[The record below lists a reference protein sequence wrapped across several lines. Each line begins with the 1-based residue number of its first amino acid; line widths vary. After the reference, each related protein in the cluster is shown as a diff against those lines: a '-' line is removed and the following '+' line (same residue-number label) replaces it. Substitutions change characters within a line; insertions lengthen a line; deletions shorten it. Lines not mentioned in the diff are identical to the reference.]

1 MKFTV
6 GCETMTDG
14 RGGETVKDTL
24 RDIYDAVDEFFSGMG
39 SRRITTYS
47 AACAYYLFMSLVPV
61 IMLLVA
67 VLQYTPL
74 TQDVVL
80 EAVSEYV
87 PESLYEI
94 VYFIVTSIYNG
105 GKVALTVSILLTLW
119 SASACMKA
127 LMRGMDSVYDAVRR
141 DDYIKF
147 SLRACLYMV
156 IFVVILLLSFFV
168 MVYGGKI
175 LDFIEN
181 SMPSNHSLDFLFTLA
196 KHLRF
201 LVILALLALV
211 FSLLYKWMPARG
223 LKYRR
228 QLPGAVFSAVVWS
241 AFSFI
246 FSFYVSLSDK
256 FGAYGYI
263 GTIMVAMMWIFYCFY
278 FLLLGGFINHY
289 IEMKRAEPEK

>member
-1 MKFTV
+1 
-6 GCETMTDG
+6 
-14 RGGETVKDTL
+14 VKDTM
-24 RDIYDAVDEFFSGMG
+24 RDIYDAVDEFFGGMG

-61 IMLLVA
+61 IMLLVS

-74 TQDVVL
+74 TRDVVL
-80 EAVSEYV
+80 EAVADYV

-94 VYFIVTSIYNG
+94 VDYIVTSIYNG
-105 GKVALTVSILLTLW
+105 GRVALTVSILLTLW

-127 LMRGMDSVYDAVRR
+127 LLRGMDSVYDAERR
-141 DDYIKF
+141 EDYIRF
-147 SLRACLYMV
+147 SLRACFYMV
-156 IFVVILLLSFFV
+156 IFVFILLLSFFV
-168 MVYGGKI
+168 MVYGGQI
-175 LDFIEN
+175 LDMIED
-181 SMPSNHSLDFLFTLA
+181 SMPANHSLDFLFTLA

-201 LVILALLALV
+201 LIILALLALV
-211 FSLLYKWMPARG
+211 FSLLYKWMPAKN

-228 QLPGAVFSAVVWS
+228 QLPGAVFSAVVWA

-263 GTIMVAMMWIFYCFY
+263 GTIMVAMIWIFYCFY
-278 FLLLGGFINHY
+278 FLLMGGFINHY
-289 IEMKRAEPEK
+289 IEMKRAGPEK

>member
-1 MKFTV
+1 M
-6 GCETMTDG
+6 
-14 RGGETVKDTL
+14 
-24 RDIYDAVDEFFSGMG
+24 RDIYDAVDEFFGGMG

-61 IMLLVA
+61 IMLLVS

-74 TQDVVL
+74 TRDVVL
-80 EAVSEYV
+80 EAVADYV

-94 VYFIVTSIYNG
+94 VDYIVTSIYNG
-105 GKVALTVSILLTLW
+105 GRVALTVSILLTLW

-127 LMRGMDSVYDAVRR
+127 LLRGMDSVYDAERR
-141 DDYIKF
+141 EDYIRF
-147 SLRACLYMV
+147 SLRACFYMV
-156 IFVVILLLSFFV
+156 IFVFILLLSFFV
-168 MVYGGKI
+168 MVYGGQI
-175 LDFIEN
+175 LDMIAD

-201 LVILALLALV
+201 LIILALLALV
-211 FSLLYKWMPARG
+211 FSLLYKWMPAKN

-228 QLPGAVFSAVVWS
+228 QLPGAVFSAVVWA

-263 GTIMVAMMWIFYCFY
+263 GTIMVAMIWIFYCFY
-278 FLLLGGFINHY
+278 FLLMGGFINHY
-289 IEMKRAEPEK
+289 IEMKRAGPEK

>member
-1 MKFTV
+1 M
-6 GCETMTDG
+6 
-14 RGGETVKDTL
+14 RDTL
-24 RDIYDAVDEFFSGMG
+24 RDVYDAVDEFFGGMG

-47 AACAYYLFMSLVPV
+47 AACAYYLFMSLVPL

-67 VLQYTPL
+67 ALQFTPL
-74 TQDVVL
+74 TKDVVL
-80 EAVSEYV
+80 EAISDYV

-105 GKVALTVSILLTLW
+105 GRTALTVSILLTVW

-127 LMRGMDSVYDAVRR
+127 LMRGMDSVYDAVRQ

-147 SLRACLYMV
+147 SLRACIYMV
-156 IFVVILLLSFFV
+156 IFVIILLLSFFV

-175 LDFIEN
+175 LDLIEN

-196 KHLRF
+196 KYLRF

-211 FSLLYKWMPARG
+211 FSLLYKWMPARK

-228 QLPGAVFSAVVWS
+228 QLPGAVFSAVVWA

-263 GTIMVAMMWIFYCFY
+263 GTIMVAMIWIFYCFY

-289 IEMKRAEPEK
+289 IEMKRAGPEK

>member
-1 MKFTV
+1 M
-6 GCETMTDG
+6 
-14 RGGETVKDTL
+14 RDTL
-24 RDIYDAVDEFFSGMG
+24 RDVYDAVDEFFGGMG

-47 AACAYYLFMSLVPV
+47 ASCAYYLFMSLVPL

-67 VLQYTPL
+67 ALQFTPL
-74 TQDVVL
+74 TRDVVL
-80 EAVSEYV
+80 EAVSDYV

-105 GKVALTVSILLTLW
+105 GRTALTVSILLTIW

-127 LMRGMDSVYDAVRR
+127 LLRGMDSVYDAERR
-141 DDYIKF
+141 EDYIRF
-147 SLRACLYMV
+147 SLRACFYML

-175 LDFIEN
+175 LDFVE
-181 SMPSNHSLDFLFTLA
+181 STMPSNHSLDFLFTLA

-211 FSLLYKWMPARG
+211 FSLLYKWMPARK

-228 QLPGAVFSAVVWS
+228 QLPGAVFCAVIW
-241 AFSFI
+241 ALFSFI

-263 GTIMVAMMWIFYCFY
+263 GTIMVAMIWIFYCFY

-289 IEMKRAEPEK
+289 IEMKRAEPEND

>member
-1 MKFTV
+1 M
-6 GCETMTDG
+6 
-14 RGGETVKDTL
+14 RDTL
-24 RDIYDAVDEFFSGMG
+24 RDIYDAVDEFFGGMG

-74 TQDVVL
+74 TRDVVL
-80 EAVSEYV
+80 EAIADYV

-94 VYFIVTSIYNG
+94 VYFIVTSIFNG
-105 GKVALTVSILLTLW
+105 GRVAVPVSILLTVW

-127 LMRGMDSVYDAVRR
+127 LMRGMDSVYDAERR
-141 DDYIKF
+141 EDYIRF
-147 SLRACLYMV
+147 SLRACIYML
-156 IFVVILLLSFFV
+156 IFVFILLLSFFV

-175 LDFIEN
+175 LDLIE
-181 SMPSNHSLDFLFTLA
+181 SLMPSNHSLDFLFTLA

-211 FSLLYKWMPARG
+211 FSLLYKWMPARK
-223 LKYRR
+223 LRFHR
-228 QLPGAVFSAVVWS
+228 QLPGAVFSAVAWA

-263 GTIMVAMMWIFYCFY
+263 GTIMVAMIWIFYCFY

>member
-1 MKFTV
+1 M
-6 GCETMTDG
+6 
-14 RGGETVKDTL
+14 KDTM
-24 RDIYDAVDEFFSGMG
+24 RDIYDAVDEFFGGMG

-61 IMLLVA
+61 IMLLVS

-74 TQDVVL
+74 TRDVVL
-80 EAVSEYV
+80 EAVADYV

-94 VYFIVTSIYNG
+94 VDYIVTSIYNG
-105 GKVALTVSILLTLW
+105 GRVALTVSILLTLW

-127 LMRGMDSVYDAVRR
+127 LLRGMDSVYDAERR
-141 DDYIKF
+141 EDYIRF
-147 SLRACLYMV
+147 SLRACFYMV
-156 IFVVILLLSFFV
+156 IFVFILLLSFFV
-168 MVYGGKI
+168 MVYGGQI
-175 LDFIEN
+175 LDMIED
-181 SMPSNHSLDFLFTLA
+181 SMPANHSLDFLFTLA

-201 LVILALLALV
+201 LIILALLALV
-211 FSLLYKWMPARG
+211 FSLLYKWMPAKN

-228 QLPGAVFSAVVWS
+228 QLPGAVFSAVVWA

-263 GTIMVAMMWIFYCFY
+263 GTIMVAMIWIFYCFY
-278 FLLLGGFINHY
+278 FLLMGGFINHY
-289 IEMKRAEPEK
+289 IGMKRAGPEK

>member
-1 MKFTV
+1 M
-6 GCETMTDG
+6 
-14 RGGETVKDTL
+14 KDTM
-24 RDIYDAVDEFFSGMG
+24 RDIYDAVDEFFGGMG

-61 IMLLVA
+61 IMLLVS

-74 TQDVVL
+74 TRDVVL
-80 EAVSEYV
+80 EAVADYV

-94 VYFIVTSIYNG
+94 VDYIVTSIYNG
-105 GKVALTVSILLTLW
+105 GRVALTVSILLTLW

-127 LMRGMDSVYDAVRR
+127 LLRGMDSVYDAERR
-141 DDYIKF
+141 EDYIRF
-147 SLRACLYMV
+147 SLRACFYMV
-156 IFVVILLLSFFV
+156 IFVFILLLSFFV
-168 MVYGGKI
+168 MVYGGQI
-175 LDFIEN
+175 LDMIED

-201 LVILALLALV
+201 LIILALLALV
-211 FSLLYKWMPARG
+211 FSLLYKWMPAKN

-228 QLPGAVFSAVVWS
+228 QLPGAVFSAVVWA

-263 GTIMVAMMWIFYCFY
+263 GTIMVAMIWIFYCFY
-278 FLLLGGFINHY
+278 FLLMGGFINHY
-289 IEMKRAEPEK
+289 IEMKRAGPEK

>member
-1 MKFTV
+1 M
-6 GCETMTDG
+6 
-14 RGGETVKDTL
+14 KDTM
-24 RDIYDAVDEFFSGMG
+24 RDIYDAVDEFFGGMG

-61 IMLLVA
+61 IMLLVS

-74 TQDVVL
+74 TRDVVL
-80 EAVSEYV
+80 EAVADYV

-94 VYFIVTSIYNG
+94 VDYIVTSIYNG
-105 GKVALTVSILLTLW
+105 GRVALTVSILLTLW

-127 LMRGMDSVYDAVRR
+127 LLRGMDSVYDAERR
-141 DDYIKF
+141 EDYIRF
-147 SLRACLYMV
+147 SLRACFYMV
-156 IFVVILLLSFFV
+156 IFVFILLLSFFV
-168 MVYGGKI
+168 MVYGGQI
-175 LDFIEN
+175 LDMIED
-181 SMPSNHSLDFLFTLA
+181 SMPANHSLDFLFTLA

-201 LVILALLALV
+201 LIILALLAMV
-211 FSLLYKWMPARG
+211 FSLLYKWMPAKN

-228 QLPGAVFSAVVWS
+228 QLPGAVFSAVVWA

-263 GTIMVAMMWIFYCFY
+263 GTIMVAMIWIFYCFY
-278 FLLLGGFINHY
+278 FLLMGGFINHY
-289 IEMKRAEPEK
+289 IEMKRAEPEHDRHKRA

>member
-1 MKFTV
+1 M
-6 GCETMTDG
+6 
-14 RGGETVKDTL
+14 KDTM
-24 RDIYDAVDEFFSGMG
+24 RDIYDAVDEFFGGMG

-61 IMLLVA
+61 IMLLVS

-74 TQDVVL
+74 TRDVVL
-80 EAVSEYV
+80 EAVADYV

-94 VYFIVTSIYNG
+94 VDYIVTSIYNG
-105 GKVALTVSILLTLW
+105 GRVALTVSILLTLW

-127 LMRGMDSVYDAVRR
+127 LLRGMDSVYDAERR
-141 DDYIKF
+141 EDYICF
-147 SLRACLYMV
+147 SLRACFYMV
-156 IFVVILLLSFFV
+156 IFVFILLLSFFV
-168 MVYGGKI
+168 MVYGGQI
-175 LDFIEN
+175 LDMIED
-181 SMPSNHSLDFLFTLA
+181 SMPANHSLDFLFTLA

-201 LVILALLALV
+201 LIILALLALV
-211 FSLLYKWMPARG
+211 FSLLYKWMPAKN

-228 QLPGAVFSAVVWS
+228 QLPGAVFSAVVWA

-263 GTIMVAMMWIFYCFY
+263 GTIMVAMIWIFYCFY
-278 FLLLGGFINHY
+278 FLLMGGFINHY
-289 IEMKRAEPEK
+289 IEMKRAGPEK

>member
-1 MKFTV
+1 MMCWK
-6 GCETMTDG
+6 
-14 RGGETVKDTL
+14 GGEAVKDTM
-24 RDIYDAVDEFFSGMG
+24 RDIYDAVDEFFGGMG

-61 IMLLVA
+61 IMLLVS

-74 TQDVVL
+74 TRDVVL
-80 EAVSEYV
+80 EAVADYV

-94 VYFIVTSIYNG
+94 VDYIVTSIYNG
-105 GKVALTVSILLTLW
+105 GRVALTVSILLTLW

-127 LMRGMDSVYDAVRR
+127 LLRGMDSVYDAERR
-141 DDYIKF
+141 EDYLRF
-147 SLRACLYMV
+147 SLRACFYMV
-156 IFVVILLLSFFV
+156 IFVFILLLSFFV
-168 MVYGGKI
+168 MVYGGQI
-175 LDFIEN
+175 LDMIED
-181 SMPSNHSLDFLFTLA
+181 SMPANHSLDFLFTLA

-201 LVILALLALV
+201 LIILALLALV
-211 FSLLYKWMPARG
+211 FSLLYKWMPAKN

-228 QLPGAVFSAVVWS
+228 QLPGAVFSAVVWA

-263 GTIMVAMMWIFYCFY
+263 GTIMVAMIWIFYCFY
-278 FLLLGGFINHY
+278 FLLMGGFINHY
-289 IEMKRAEPEK
+289 IEMKRAGPEK

>member
-1 MKFTV
+1 M
-6 GCETMTDG
+6 
-14 RGGETVKDTL
+14 KDTM
-24 RDIYDAVDEFFSGMG
+24 RDIYDAVDEFFGGMG

-61 IMLLVA
+61 IMLLVS

-74 TQDVVL
+74 TRDVVL
-80 EAVSEYV
+80 EAVADYV

-94 VYFIVTSIYNG
+94 VDYIVTSIYNG
-105 GKVALTVSILLTLW
+105 GRVALTVSILLTLW

-127 LMRGMDSVYDAVRR
+127 LLRGMDSVYDAERR
-141 DDYIKF
+141 EDYIRF
-147 SLRACLYMV
+147 SLRACFYMV
-156 IFVVILLLSFFV
+156 IFVFILLLSFFV
-168 MVYGGKI
+168 MVYGGQI
-175 LDFIEN
+175 LDMIED
-181 SMPSNHSLDFLFTLA
+181 SMPANHSLDFLFTLA

-201 LVILALLALV
+201 LIILALLALV
-211 FSLLYKWMPARG
+211 FSLLYKWMPAKN

-228 QLPGAVFSAVVWS
+228 QLPGAVFSAVVWA

-263 GTIMVAMMWIFYCFY
+263 GTIMVAMIWIFYCFY

-289 IEMKRAEPEK
+289 IEMKRAGPEK

>member
-1 MKFTV
+1 M
-6 GCETMTDG
+6 
-14 RGGETVKDTL
+14 KDTM
-24 RDIYDAVDEFFSGMG
+24 RDIYDAVDEFFGGMG

-61 IMLLVA
+61 IMLLVS

-74 TQDVVL
+74 TRDVVL
-80 EAVSEYV
+80 EAAADYV

-94 VYFIVTSIYNG
+94 VDYIVTSIYNG
-105 GKVALTVSILLTLW
+105 GRVALTVSILLTLW

-127 LMRGMDSVYDAVRR
+127 LLRGMDSVYDAERR
-141 DDYIKF
+141 EDYIRF
-147 SLRACLYMV
+147 SLRACFYMV
-156 IFVVILLLSFFV
+156 IFVFILLLSFFV
-168 MVYGGKI
+168 MVYGGQI
-175 LDFIEN
+175 LDMIED
-181 SMPSNHSLDFLFTLA
+181 SMPANHSLDFLFTLA

-201 LVILALLALV
+201 LIILALLALV
-211 FSLLYKWMPARG
+211 FSLLYKWMPAKN

-228 QLPGAVFSAVVWS
+228 QLPGAVFSAVVWA

-263 GTIMVAMMWIFYCFY
+263 GTIMVAMIWIFYCFY
-278 FLLLGGFINHY
+278 FLLMGGFINHY
-289 IEMKRAEPEK
+289 IEMKRAGPEK

>member
-1 MKFTV
+1 M
-6 GCETMTDG
+6 
-14 RGGETVKDTL
+14 RDTL
-24 RDIYDAVDEFFSGMG
+24 RDVYDAVDEFFGGMG

-47 AACAYYLFMSLVPV
+47 AACAYYLFMSLVPL

-67 VLQYTPL
+67 ALQFTPL
-74 TQDVVL
+74 TKDVVL
-80 EAVSEYV
+80 EAISDYV

-105 GKVALTVSILLTLW
+105 GRVALTVSILLTVW

-127 LMRGMDSVYDAVRR
+127 LMRGMDSVYDAVRQ

-147 SLRACLYMV
+147 SLRACIYMV
-156 IFVVILLLSFFV
+156 IFVIILLLSFFV

-175 LDFIEN
+175 LDLIEN

-196 KHLRF
+196 KYLRF

-211 FSLLYKWMPARG
+211 FSLLYKWMPARKI
-223 LKYRR
+223 KYRR
-228 QLPGAVFSAVVWS
+228 QLPGAVFSAVVW
-241 AFSFI
+241 ALFSFI

-263 GTIMVAMMWIFYCFY
+263 GTIMVAMIWIFYCFY

-289 IEMKRAEPEK
+289 IEMKRAGPEK

>member
-1 MKFTV
+1 M
-6 GCETMTDG
+6 
-14 RGGETVKDTL
+14 RDTL
-24 RDIYDAVDEFFSGMG
+24 RDVYDAVDEFFGGMG

-47 AACAYYLFMSLVPV
+47 AACAYYLFMSLVPL

-67 VLQYTPL
+67 ALQFTPL
-74 TQDVVL
+74 TKDVVL
-80 EAVSEYV
+80 EAISDYV

-105 GKVALTVSILLTLW
+105 GRVALTVSILLTVW

-127 LMRGMDSVYDAVRR
+127 LMRGMDSVYDAVRQ

-147 SLRACLYMV
+147 SLRACIYMV
-156 IFVVILLLSFFV
+156 IFVIILLLSFFV

-175 LDFIEN
+175 LDLIEN

-196 KHLRF
+196 KYLRF

-211 FSLLYKWMPARG
+211 FSLLYKWMPARK

-228 QLPGAVFSAVVWS
+228 QLPGAVFSAVVWA

-263 GTIMVAMMWIFYCFY
+263 GTIMVAMIWIFYCFY

-289 IEMKRAEPEK
+289 IEMKRAEPEND

>member
-1 MKFTV
+1 M
-6 GCETMTDG
+6 
-14 RGGETVKDTL
+14 KDTM
-24 RDIYDAVDEFFSGMG
+24 RDIYDAVDEFFGGMG

-61 IMLLVA
+61 IMLLVS

-74 TQDVVL
+74 TRDVVL
-80 EAVSEYV
+80 EAVADYV

-94 VYFIVTSIYNG
+94 VDYIVTSIYNG
-105 GKVALTVSILLTLW
+105 GRVALTVSILLTLW

-127 LMRGMDSVYDAVRR
+127 LLRGMDSVYDAERR
-141 DDYIKF
+141 EDYIRF
-147 SLRACLYMV
+147 SLRACFYMV
-156 IFVVILLLSFFV
+156 IFVFILLLSFFV
-168 MVYGGKI
+168 MVYGGQI
-175 LDFIEN
+175 LDLIED
-181 SMPSNHSLDFLFTLA
+181 SMPANHSLDFLFTLA

-201 LVILALLALV
+201 LIILALLALV
-211 FSLLYKWMPARG
+211 FSLLYKWMPAKN

-228 QLPGAVFSAVVWS
+228 QLPGAVFSAVVWA

-263 GTIMVAMMWIFYCFY
+263 GTIMVAMIWIFYCFY
-278 FLLLGGFINHY
+278 FLLMGGFINHY
-289 IEMKRAEPEK
+289 IEMKRAEPEHDRHKRA

>member
-1 MKFTV
+1 M
-6 GCETMTDG
+6 
-14 RGGETVKDTL
+14 KDTL
-24 RDIYDAVDEFFSGMG
+24 RDIYDAVNEFFSGMG

-223 LKYRR
+223 LKYRAAAAGGR
-228 QLPGAVFSAVVWS
+228 LQRRGMVGVLLHILVLRFAV
-241 AFSFI
+241 
-246 FSFYVSLSDK
+246 
-256 FGAYGYI
+256 G
-263 GTIMVAMMWIFYCFY
+263 
-278 FLLLGGFINHY
+278 
-289 IEMKRAEPEK
+289 

>member
-1 MKFTV
+1 M
-6 GCETMTDG
+6 
-14 RGGETVKDTL
+14 KDTM
-24 RDIYDAVDEFFSGMG
+24 RDIYDAVDEFFGGMG

-61 IMLLVA
+61 IMLLVS

-74 TQDVVL
+74 TRDVVL
-80 EAVSEYV
+80 EAVADYV

-94 VYFIVTSIYNG
+94 VDYIVTSIYNG
-105 GKVALTVSILLTLW
+105 GRVALTVSILLTLW

-127 LMRGMDSVYDAVRR
+127 LLRGMDSVYDAERR
-141 DDYIKF
+141 EDYIRF
-147 SLRACLYMV
+147 SLRACFYMV
-156 IFVVILLLSFFV
+156 IFVFILLLSVFV
-168 MVYGGKI
+168 MVYGGQI
-175 LDFIEN
+175 LDMIED
-181 SMPSNHSLDFLFTLA
+181 SMPANHSLDFLFTLA

-201 LVILALLALV
+201 LIILALLALV
-211 FSLLYKWMPARG
+211 FSLLYKWMPAKN

-228 QLPGAVFSAVVWS
+228 QLPGAVFSAVVWA

-263 GTIMVAMMWIFYCFY
+263 GTIMVAMIWIFYCFY
-278 FLLLGGFINHY
+278 FLLMGGFINHY
-289 IEMKRAEPEK
+289 IEMKRAGPEK

>member
-1 MKFTV
+1 M
-6 GCETMTDG
+6 
-14 RGGETVKDTL
+14 KDTL

-211 FSLLYKWMPARG
+211 FSLLYKWMPARA